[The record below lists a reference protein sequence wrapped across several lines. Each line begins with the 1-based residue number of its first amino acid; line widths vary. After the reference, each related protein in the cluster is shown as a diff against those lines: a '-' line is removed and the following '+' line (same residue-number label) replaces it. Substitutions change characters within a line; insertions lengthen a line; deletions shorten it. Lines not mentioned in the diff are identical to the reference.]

1 MRDFNRPPAIHP
13 ADCRCHRCAPGQ
25 RGRLNLEI
33 GLCALIVA
41 ASFVGAV
48 LASLGTTN

>member
-13 ADCRCHRCAPGQ
+13 ADCRCQRCEPGQ
-25 RGRLNLEI
+25 RGRINFEI

-41 ASFVGAV
+41 ASLLGA
-48 LASLGTTN
+48 AIAILGNH